1 MAIRYILHPSH
12 PQLRSI
18 YTIVDELHHGAI
30 MLYPTDT
37 VYAIG
42 CDISNKNAQERIRK
56 LRNIPEDKPLTF
68 VASSLSNI
76 SDYAHISDTAYH
88 ILRNLVPGPYT
99 FLLPAS
105 KLVPKLV
112 LNPRRKTTGI
122 RVPDNAICQ
131 ILIHELQAPVISMSA
146 YLPNRPEPESL
157 EELFELFDPFVDIII
172 DDESEYR
179 SPFVSENLSTM
190 IDLTDDIPEIHR
202 EGLGIELARKFL

>member
-1 MAIRYILHPSH
+1 MATRYQIHPSH
-12 PQLRSI
+12 PQLRNI
-18 YTIVDELHHGAI
+18 YSIVDELHRGAI

-37 VYAIG
+37 VFAIG
-42 CDISNKNAQERIRK
+42 CDIANKNGQERIRR

-112 LNPRRKTTGI
+112 LNPRRRTTGI
-122 RVPDNAICQ
+122 RVPDYPICQ
-131 ILIHELQAPVISMSA
+131 VLIHELQSPLISMSA
-146 YLPNRPEPESL
+146 YLPDRPEPESR
-157 EELFELFDPFVDIII
+157 EELFEQFESFIDIII
-172 DDESEYR
+172 DDDSEYR
-179 SPFVSENLSTM
+179 SPLIPENVSTM
-190 IDLTDDIPEIHR
+190 IDLTDDVPSIKR
-202 EGLGIELARKFL
+202 EGRGIELASKFI

>member
-1 MAIRYILHPSH
+1 MATRYIIHPSH
-12 PQLRSI
+12 PQMRSI
-18 YTIVDELHHGAI
+18 YSIVDELHHGAI

-42 CDISNKNAQERIRK
+42 CDISSKNAQERIRK
-56 LRNIPEDKPLTF
+56 LRGIPEDKPLTF

-131 ILIHELQAPVISMSA
+131 ILIHELQSPVISMSA
-146 YLPNRPEPESL
+146 YLPDRPEPESL
-157 EELFELFDPFVDIII
+157 DDLFAQFEPFVDIII
-172 DDESEYR
+172 DDESEFR
-179 SPFVSENLSTM
+179 SPFLQENLSTM
-190 IDLTDDIPEIHR
+190 IDLTDEIPAVRR
-202 EGLGIELARKFL
+202 EGMGIELAVKYL

>member
-1 MAIRYILHPSH
+1 MATRYTLHPSH
-12 PQLRSI
+12 PQMRSI
-18 YTIVDELHHGAI
+18 YSIVEELHHGAI

-42 CDISNKNAQERIRK
+42 CDISSKSGQERVRA
-56 LRNIPEDKPLTF
+56 LRDIPDDKPLTF

-76 SDYAHISDTAYH
+76 SDYAHISDSAYH

-131 ILIHELQAPVISMSA
+131 ILIHELQSPVISMSA
-146 YLPNRPEPESL
+146 YLPDRPEPESR
-157 EELFELFDPFVDIII
+157 EELFEQFDSFVDIII

-179 SPFVSENLSTM
+179 SPFVPENVSTM
-190 IDLTDDIPEIHR
+190 IDLTDDVPSIRR
-202 EGLGIELARKFL
+202 EGMGIELAAKYL

>member
-1 MAIRYILHPSH
+1 MATRYIIHPSH

-18 YTIVDELHHGAI
+18 YSIVEELHHGAI

-42 CDISNKNAQERIRK
+42 CDISSKGAQERIRK
-56 LRNIPEDKPLTF
+56 LRGIPEEKPLTF
-68 VASSLSNI
+68 VASSLSSI
-76 SDYAHISDTAYH
+76 SDYAHISDSAYH

-122 RVPDNAICQ
+122 RVPDNTICQ
-131 ILIHELQAPVISMSA
+131 VLIQELQAPVISMSA
-146 YLPNRPEPESL
+146 YLPNKPEPESL
-157 EELFELFDPFVDIII
+157 EELIEQFDQHVDIII
-172 DDESEYR
+172 DNESEYR
-179 SPFVSENLSTM
+179 SPFIPDNLSTM
-190 IDLTDDIPEIHR
+190 IDLTDEIPEIRR
-202 EGLGIELARKFL
+202 EGLGIELAVKYL